1 MYLQNEVDVAQLAD
15 MRTHTKCVED
25 EKNFKA
31 KNQCLQLKSICV
43 IYCLSP
49 WPWSAP
55 SLTTMLAVLSNQSAH
70 FHPSSPCQC
79 MAARFGNVCLCQN
92 TQREGKKQHAKE
104 KEKTKTQINFSGRS
118 TLNSEL
124 DSENQCSSNTQI
136 HKPNDHHRNCKQVR
150 DYPQSAEILPV
161 E

>member
-1 MYLQNEVDVAQLAD
+1 M
-15 MRTHTKCVED
+15 
-25 EKNFKA
+25 
-31 KNQCLQLKSICV
+31 
-43 IYCLSP
+43 P
-49 WPWSAP
+49 
-55 SLTTMLAVLSNQSAH
+55 
-70 FHPSSPCQC
+70 QC

-136 HKPNDHHRNCKQVR
+136 HKTNDHHRNCKQVR

-161 E
+161 EQTGMTTQGQERRVTQRSETERKIVSAVPSFTPDYCFTVEDSTQTSELPAQDFKHTTIFPLRETTTAPNKAL